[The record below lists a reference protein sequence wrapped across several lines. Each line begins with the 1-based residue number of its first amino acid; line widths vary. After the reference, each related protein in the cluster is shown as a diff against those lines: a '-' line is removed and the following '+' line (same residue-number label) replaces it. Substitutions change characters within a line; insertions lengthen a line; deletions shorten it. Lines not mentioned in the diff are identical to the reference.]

1 MSSSDS
7 NQPLSIDQLDIN
19 TDVAAI
25 QMMLMR
31 SPHHE
36 DGKQRADQTEQQE
49 AATEEDGDT
58 LAPSDGRPCQQHDV
72 SPCWAYGVLVEHMVY
87 VVIMG
92 RLLWVIAII
101 GLLLTGYSSN
111 GQCLSID

>member
-72 SPCWAYGVLVEHMVY
+72 SPC
-87 VVIMG
+87 
-92 RLLWVIAII
+92 
-101 GLLLTGYSSN
+101 
-111 GQCLSID
+111 